1 MPEEQTEN
9 GSVVMKNFIVR
20 ISPVALAV
28 ISATCGYADSDL
40 PQADGQYARNVVEF
54 ESDFLRLEG
63 HNRIDLRRF
72 SYGSSAS
79 TGKYPVSVYVN
90 GNEIASE
97 EVEFREG
104 KDGYVYPCLSPRLL
118 QLINFREEQLTADMK
133 AALATPSGC
142 ADLQGIIPDS
152 KIDFDSGEQKLSIEV
167 PQIYVNKMAR
177 GSVSP
182 ELWDSGVPALML
194 GYYIN
199 NYESRYK
206 NGQSSSSLYASVNS
220 GLNIGAWYFRHN
232 GSWNKQKG
240 QSGSYQTLNTY
251 VQRDIAPVRG
261 RVVLGEYNTTGQLF
275 NSVPFTGVQLASDER
290 MLPDSQR
297 GFAPEIRGV
306 ARTNAKVTV
315 RQQGNIIYETTVTP
329 GAFLINDLYPT
340 GYGGDLEVT
349 IQEADGSIQQYTM
362 PYASV
367 AQLLRPGSHRYSATG
382 GKLRDA
388 GLSEK
393 PVFYELTYQRGL
405 NNTFTGYGGVQVS
418 QNYRAGQLGLAAGT
432 GLGALGI
439 DVTQSES
446 RLGEKVGG
454 SLSGQSYRI
463 SYSKLINETNSNI
476 TLAAYRFSSSGYMDF
491 LTAMQ
496 TREAASRGEGQ
507 YRIWRSK
514 NRYTAT
520 VSQGLP
526 DSWGSLYVSA
536 SAENYW
542 NSREGYNTQYQAGYS
557 NLYRRLSYGVSV
569 SRNRSSHGSEQTS
582 WYLNFSLPLWE
593 DRSARAPMMS
603 LRYNQDSNGGKGQQM
618 TISGAAGD
626 DNQYSYNLSAAH
638 DNYSGTSGSVSGT
651 WQNRL
656 TQMNGSYGVGK
667 HYRSA
672 SVGMSGAVV
681 AHSGGITFTSYN
693 SDSYALIEAKDAKGA
708 KVAGYAGASI
718 DSSGYALFPS
728 LMPYQ
733 MNSVSVDPDGAS
745 QDVEFENTS
754 QRVVPRAGAV
764 VKVKFRTSSGT
775 PVLITSLFAG
785 EPLPFGAD
793 VYDGNNTHVG
803 NVTQGGTVYARV
815 TEPRG
820 SLTVKWGEG
829 KYAQC
834 RVSYVLAPL
843 AKNGA
848 GSHIPQKFSSNC
860 ESDAISGELKA
871 GVVANRY
878 E

>member
-1 MPEEQTEN
+1 
-9 GSVVMKNFIVR
+9 MKKLVVR

-28 ISATCGYADSDL
+28 IFASYGYAESD
-40 PQADGQYARNVVEF
+40 ASSRNNRETRNVVEF

-63 HNRIDLRRF
+63 YNRIDLRRF

-79 TGKYPVSVYVN
+79 PGKYPVSVYVN

-97 EVEFREG
+97 EVEFREA
-104 KDGYVYPCLSPRLL
+104 KDGYVYPCLSPRLV
-118 QLINFREEQLTADMK
+118 QLINFREERLTADMK
-133 AALATPSGC
+133 SALFSQSGC
-142 ADLQGIIPDS
+142 TDLQNVIPDS
-152 KIDFDSGEQKLSIEV
+152 EIDFDSGEQKLSILV

-177 GSVSP
+177 GTVSP
-182 ELWDSGVPALML
+182 ELWDNGIPALML

-240 QSGSYQTLNTY
+240 QGGRYQTLNTY
-251 VQRDIAPVRG
+251 VQRDIAPIGG

-362 PYASV
+362 PYASM
-367 AQLLRPGSHRYSATG
+367 AQLLRPGSHRYSATA

-393 PVFYELTYQRGL
+393 PAFYELTYQRGL

-418 QNYRAGQLGLAAGT
+418 QNYRAGQVGLAAGT
-432 GLGALGI
+432 RLGALGI

-446 RLGEKVGG
+446 RLGGKAGG
-454 SLSGQSYRI
+454 SLSGQSYRV

-496 TREAASRGEGQ
+496 TREATRRDERQFSV
-507 YRIWRSK
+507 WRSK

-526 DSWGSLYVSA
+526 DGWGNLYVSA

-542 NSREGYNTQYQAGYS
+542 NSQEGYNTQYQAGYS
-557 NLYRRLSYGVSV
+557 NIYKRLSYGLSV
-569 SRNRSSHGSEQTS
+569 SRNRSSNGSEQTS
-582 WYLNFSLPLWE
+582 WYLNFSMPLWD
-593 DRSARAPMMS
+593 DRSARSPTLS
-603 LRYNQDSNGGKGQQM
+603 LRYNQNSNGGKEQQM
-618 TISGAAGD
+618 TLSGVAGEE
-626 DNQYSYNLSAAH
+626 NQYSYNLSAAH

-651 WQNRL
+651 WQNRM
-656 TQMNGSYGVGK
+656 TQMTGSYGEGK
-667 HYRSA
+667 NYKNT
-672 SVGMSGAVV
+672 SVGMSGGVV
-681 AHSGGITFTSYN
+681 VHSGGVTLTPYN
-693 SDSYALIEAKDAKGA
+693 SDNYALIEAKDAKGA

-718 DSSGYALFPS
+718 DSFGYALFPS

-733 MNSVSVDPDGAS
+733 MNSVSIDPEGAS

-754 QRVVPRAGAV
+754 QRVAPRAGAV
-764 VKVKFRTSSGT
+764 VKVKFRTNSGT
-775 PVLITSLFAG
+775 PVLIKSNFGG
-785 EPLPFGAD
+785 ELLPFGAD
-793 VYDGNNTHVG
+793 VYDENNTHVG

-815 TEPRG
+815 SEPRG
-820 SLTVKWGEG
+820 NLTVKWGEG
-829 KYAQC
+829 KYTQC
-834 RVSYVLAPL
+834 RLGYILAPV
-843 AKNGA
+843 ANNIA
-848 GSHIPQKFSSNC
+848 GSHVLQQFTGNC
-860 ESDAISGELKA
+860 ESVVNSDKHNSN
-871 GVVANRY
+871 VVARN
-878 E
+878 